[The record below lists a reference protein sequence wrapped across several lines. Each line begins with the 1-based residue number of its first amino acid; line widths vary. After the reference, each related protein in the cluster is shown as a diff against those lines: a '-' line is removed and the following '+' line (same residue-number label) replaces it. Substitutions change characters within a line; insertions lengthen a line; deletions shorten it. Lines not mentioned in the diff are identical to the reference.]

1 MEQLKAWSELILA
14 VSGAAA
20 VLWKG
25 RTLLR
30 WLRDCWYKLTTP
42 KAMRQQIELLTAQQ
56 KASMEVMQGL
66 TNMVQ
71 EVRSSVA
78 EVVKELKPN
87 GGSSLRDAV
96 NLIVAKQRARDN
108 TTEQYGVFETDKN
121 GGCTH
126 CNLQYLRMTGRTQE
140 EVIGNGWVNCIY
152 PEDRAY
158 VREQWAE
165 AVQDNRDFEMQYRM
179 VNADGEPFEV
189 IGRAVVMK
197 DQLGRAIGY
206 YGTIQKLDNTH

>member
-1 MEQLKAWSELILA
+1 
-14 VSGAAA
+14 
-20 VLWKG
+20 
-25 RTLLR
+25 
-30 WLRDCWYKLTTP
+30 
-42 KAMRQQIELLTAQQ
+42 
-56 KASMEVMQGL
+56 MEVMQGL
-66 TNMVQ
+66 ANMVQ

-108 TTEQYGVFETDKN
+108 TTEHYGVFETDKN

-126 CNLQYLRMTGRTQE
+126 CNLQYLRLTGRTQE

-197 DQLGRAIGY
+197 DQTGRAIGY